1 MVSDKYLS
9 DYSFFVFLR
18 KSYISLRLVITFHSN
33 GNQACAIGV
42 EGLPRAAIGNN
53 SWWAFFIFVIMSLFR
68 FACIC
73 V

>member
-9 DYSFFVFLR
+9 DNSFFVFLR

-42 EGLPRAAIGNN
+42 EGLQRDTIGNN
-53 SWWAFFIFVIMSLFR
+53 SW
-68 FACIC
+68 
-73 V
+73 